1 MQLRKEVIDQ
11 EQAINYFVREKLKKG
26 VKLTDTEVWAKEWMD
41 IYAKNHKKAEKILYK
56 TYHNIPKYVRV
67 WEQRMNLQSTLP
79 MPKKAKKYALEHT
92 FKDKAK
98 ELLAKNKCKTKI
110 SFEDLNPMDYKM
122 ICDWF
127 EKGIEMPE
135 YLKGVMKFKLTFKE
149 NLEKLM
155 GKSIQEAMAGAQ
167 NVVFF
172 LFFIFFFMTLMLIN
186 L

>member
-11 EQAINYFVREKLKKG
+11 DQAINYFVREKLKSG
-26 VKLTDTEVWAKEWMD
+26 AKLTDTEVWAKEWMD
-41 IYAKNHKKAEKILYK
+41 IYAKNHKKAEKVLYK

-67 WEQRMNLQSTLP
+67 WEERMNLKSNLP
-79 MPKKAKKYALEHT
+79 LTKKAKTYALDYAYR
-92 FKDKAK
+92 DKAR

-110 SFEDLNPMDYKM
+110 PFEDLKPIEYKM

-149 NLEKLM
+149 NTEKLM
-155 GKSIQEAMAGAQ
+155 GKSIQEAMASSQ
-167 NVVFF
+167 NVLFF
-172 LFFIFFFMTLMLIN
+172 MFFIFFFMMLMLIN